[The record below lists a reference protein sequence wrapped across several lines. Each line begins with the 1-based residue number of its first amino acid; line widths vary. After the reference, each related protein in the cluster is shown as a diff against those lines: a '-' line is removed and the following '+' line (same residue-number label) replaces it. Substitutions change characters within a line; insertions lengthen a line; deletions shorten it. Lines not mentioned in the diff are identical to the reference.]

1 MTRQSVTV
9 KPARGFGAT
18 PSPAGDGVIFSV
30 RTGGTEEHFAIPSE
44 AVPEIVGRMIQAH
57 SDANPEKDIP
67 SKTIH
72 ATATTV
78 AMDVEQNAIV
88 LSLMPTESSH
98 FPFSLTAEL
107 AERIIEGLS
116 EGIAVLRGRLSSS
129 RH

>member
-1 MTRQSVTV
+1 MTRQTVTV
-9 KPARGFGAT
+9 KPAHGFSAS
-18 PSPAGDGVIFSV
+18 PSPSGDGVIFSV
-30 RTGGTEEHFAIPSE
+30 KTGSSEEHFAFPAE
-44 AVPEIVGRMIQAH
+44 AIPEIVGRMIQAH
-57 SDANPEKDIP
+57 SDANPTKEFP
-67 SKTIH
+67 TKTVH

-78 AMDVEQNAIV
+78 AMDVENNAIV

-116 EGIAVLRGRLSSS
+116 EGIAVLRGRQSSS